1 MTIVSYSEK
10 KKKGKRRSSRRNSL
24 RLFFSSAA
32 YCSKEDSKLRLFAII
47 KERRVVLSL
56 VQETMTVDKKKEKKA
71 KRKKKMSSSFN
82 YTERWQNV
90 EQPTETTVGE
100 LKQLRIAC
108 ETSDCDNV
116 TRLSSS
122 RWLHWNVMQRSF
134 LHLSIN
140 TRSEFRATVPRSV
153 KRKKRDPL

>member
-24 RLFFSSAA
+24 RLFSRAPPIVQRKTRSRDCSQLLKNDASFSPS
-32 YCSKEDSKLRLFAII
+32 SKKQWHWT
-47 KERRVVLSL
+47 K
-56 VQETMTVDKKKEKKA
+56 KKA

-90 EQPTETTVGE
+90 EQPTEMTVSE
-100 LKQLRIAC
+100 LKQPRIAC

-134 LHLSIN
+134 LHLGIN

>member
-24 RLFFSSAA
+24 RLFSRAPPIVQRKTRSRDCSQLLKNDASFSPS
-32 YCSKEDSKLRLFAII
+32 SKKQWHWTKKKKQKERKRCHLRLIT
-47 KERRVVLSL
+47 R
-56 VQETMTVDKKKEKKA
+56 
-71 KRKKKMSSSFN
+71 
-82 YTERWQNV
+82 RWQNV
-90 EQPTETTVGE
+90 EQPTEMTVSE
-100 LKQLRIAC
+100 LKQPRIAC

-134 LHLSIN
+134 LHLGIN

>member
-24 RLFFSSAA
+24 RLFSRAPPIVQRKTRSRDCSQLLKNDASFSPS
-32 YCSKEDSKLRLFAII
+32 SKKQWHWTKKKQKERKRCHLRLIT
-47 KERRVVLSL
+47 R
-56 VQETMTVDKKKEKKA
+56 
-71 KRKKKMSSSFN
+71 
-82 YTERWQNV
+82 RWQNV
-90 EQPTETTVGE
+90 EQPTEMTVSE
-100 LKQLRIAC
+100 LKQPRIAC

-134 LHLSIN
+134 LHLGIN

>member
-24 RLFFSSAA
+24 RLFSRAPPIVQRKTRSRDCSQLLKNDASFSPS
-32 YCSKEDSKLRLFAII
+32 SKK
-47 KERRVVLSL
+47 
-56 VQETMTVDKKKEKKA
+56 QWHWTKKKKA

-90 EQPTETTVGE
+90 EQPTEMTVSE
-100 LKQLRIAC
+100 LKQPRIAC

-134 LHLSIN
+134 LHLGIN